1 MTNRLAR
8 SAAAIT
14 VAAAALLTSACLVPP
29 SLPAPGATQDPA
41 PTQPSVE
48 TQAPVAT
55 QEPEQTEAAP
65 EPRYEI
71 VADGQDGSTWS
82 FEVGDVRVVEEDSL
96 GETAEAGHQL
106 IEVTVD
112 GQLLAGEPDFYH
124 AFHVYVVSDDGREWG
139 LSSGTTFYAEGDLF
153 HAGQEPEFS
162 GVGIYQ
168 VPTDLTYD
176 VVRFT
181 TDDGWSQDVQW

>member
-14 VAAAALLTSACLVPP
+14 VAAAALLTSACIVPP
-29 SLPAPGATQDPA
+29 SLPAPEATPDPA
-41 PTQPSVE
+41 QTQAPVE

-55 QEPEQTEAAP
+55 EEPVETAAV

-82 FEVGDVRVVEEDSL
+82 FEVADVRVVEEDSL
-96 GETAEAGHQL
+96 GETAEPGRQL

-124 AFHVYVVSDDGREWG
+124 AFHVYVVDGDGGQWG
-139 LSSGTTFYAEGDLF
+139 LSSGTTFYAEDDLF
-153 HAGQEPEFS
+153 HAGQEPDFS

-168 VPTDLTYD
+168 VPAGMSYD
-176 VVRFT
+176 VVRFA